1 MLKDGTMVK
10 DGEWSP
16 KEIEFLNQHLFL
28 TSKPVVYLINIGRED
43 YIKQKNKYLPKIAEY
58 IKSKSA
64 GPMIPYS
71 AEFES
76 EVHLH
81 APDDK
86 AKQAEYAKELGAV
99 SVMDK
104 IIKVGYKR
112 LQLIHYFTAG
122 EDEVRCWT
130 IRNGTKAP

>member
-1 MLKDGTMVK
+1 
-10 DGEWSP
+10 
-16 KEIEFLNQHLFL
+16 
-28 TSKPVVYLINIGRED
+28 
-43 YIKQKNKYLPKIAEY
+43 LPKIGAYLKE
-58 IKSKSA
+58 KGS

-71 AEFES
+71 AEFEA
-76 EVHLH
+76 EVAAA

-86 AKQAEYAKELGAV
+86 AKQAEAAKELGAE

-112 LQLIHYFTAG
+112 LQLLHFFTAG

-130 IRNGTKAP
+130 VRNGAKAPQAAGVIHTDFERGFICAE